1 MARSTMTDVAD
12 MVI

>member
-1 MARSTMTDVAD
+1 MASSTMTDVAD